1 MIFTTES
8 GMQQVTNLLHQYDEL
23 VVLSQDES
31 LIILSGYIQI
41 DCTAREYWVCKKYQ
55 VDQSY
60 PHKYSDGKLC
70 TETDSAIR
78 IRFIGGFDLVAWMAE
93 FVETYFFSYEY
104 YQRFGEFPF
113 GERGHNLEGI
123 IETYSDLFHEKDSV
137 KTLRLMGAV
146 SSQRY
151 RGHYPCPCGSGKK
164 YKKCCGK

>member
-41 DCTAREYWVCKKYQ
+41 DCTAREYWVCKKYHVQIGIPLNSDDLPYVIDDDNQ

-104 YQRFGEFPF
+104 
-113 GERGHNLEGI
+113 
-123 IETYSDLFHEKDSV
+123 
-137 KTLRLMGAV
+137 
-146 SSQRY
+146 
-151 RGHYPCPCGSGKK
+151 C
-164 YKKCCGK
+164 